1 MKKFLILTLVL
12 CLAALPVLAETAA
25 PDAVTS
31 ASVADYYASG
41 MLTGD
46 DLMNAINSYSGFYAV
61 ASVNPD
67 GTPNIAY
74 FIFGMKKLGDVYYVQ
89 LGISPNQ
96 TTVNIENG
104 SELIAM
110 YGALPAADAQLQSA
124 TSGAKLILKK
134 VEDEAILAELLATAP
149 EGYAPMY
156 YEVVE
161 TRPIG

>member
-1 MKKFLILTLVL
+1 MKKLISVLLACILVL
-12 CLAALPVLAETAA
+12 ACACAAAEATV
-25 PDAVTS
+25 DAVTT
-31 ASVADYYASG
+31 ASVANYYGA
-41 MLTGD
+41 LEGD

-74 FIFGMKKLGDVYYVQ
+74 FIFGMKKVGDVYYIQ
-89 LGISPNQ
+89 LGINPNQ

-124 TSGAKLILKK
+124 TSGAKMILKK
-134 VEDEAILAELLATAP
+134 VEDEAVLAELLAGAP

>member
-1 MKKFLILTLVL
+1 MKKILSILLACALILACT
-12 CLAALPVLAETAA
+12 CAFAETV
-25 PDAVTS
+25 DAVTT
-31 ASVADYYASG
+31 ASVANYYGA
-41 MLTGD
+41 LEGD

-74 FIFGMKKLGDVYYVQ
+74 FIFGMKKLNDVYYVQ
-89 LGISPNQ
+89 LGINPNQ
-96 TTVNIENG
+96 TTVNIDNG
-104 SELIAM
+104 SALIAM

-124 TSGAKLILKK
+124 TSGAKMVLKK
-134 VEDEAILAELLATAP
+134 VEDEATLAELLKGAP
-149 EGYAPMY
+149 EGYTPMY

>member
-1 MKKFLILTLVL
+1 MKKILSILLACALILACTF
-12 CLAALPVLAETAA
+12 AFAETV
-25 PDAVTS
+25 DAVTT
-31 ASVADYYASG
+31 ASVANYYGALS
-41 MLTGD
+41 GD

-74 FIFGMKKLGDVYYVQ
+74 FIFGMKKLNDVYYVQ
-89 LGISPNQ
+89 LGINPNQ
-96 TTVNIENG
+96 TTVNIDNG
-104 SELIAM
+104 SALIAM

-124 TSGAKLILKK
+124 TSGAKMVLKK
-134 VEDEAILAELLATAP
+134 VEDEATLAELLKGAP
-149 EGYAPMY
+149 EGYTPMY